1 MHICSLRGSG
11 GGMASAPRGGKTTRS
26 NPRSNPNPR
35 EPNKVPTGKGA
46 VDEENY
52 EAEDKE
58 KLGRAQR
65 PGARTKDRTAHT
77 KPGAGHSGGAE
88 GTPPRW
94 KKPKAVKHG
103 AFLFNRYET
112 SEEEEA
118 VIKGMRGE
126 EEDEAMHANI
136 VAAIEAESDSVLAN
150 FGTEDLA
157 KVVLITIKA
166 AVPAIVKAVQ
176 KQLSA
181 SVDCYKLD
189 KCKLESRY
197 KEDELEQYSR
207 KENVRINGIEET
219 DEETEDQL
227 VEKVCQLAAAAG
239 ATVTEKDI
247 STAHRLGGAKK
258 QGKIRPTIV
267 RFVSRRKKAEL
278 MRNKSTLREKE
289 EHRDIFISDDLTRL
303 R

>member
-1 MHICSLRGSG
+1 
-11 GGMASAPRGGKTTRS
+11 MASAPRGGKTTRS
-26 NPRSNPNPR
+26 NPRSNLNSR
-35 EPNKVPTGKGA
+35 EPNKVQTGKGS

-65 PGARTKDRTAHT
+65 SGARTKYSTAHT
-77 KPGAGHSGGAE
+77 KSSAGHSGGAE

-103 AFLFNRYET
+103 AFLSNRYDT
-112 SEEEEA
+112 SEEEEV
-118 VIKGMRGE
+118 VIKGMRGA
-126 EEDEAMHANI
+126 EEDEAMHTDI

-166 AVPAIVKAVQ
+166 TVTAIVRAVQ

-189 KCKLESRY
+189 KCILESRC

-207 KENVRINGIEET
+207 K
-219 DEETEDQL
+219 
-227 VEKVCQLAAAAG
+227 
-239 ATVTEKDI
+239 
-247 STAHRLGGAKK
+247 
-258 QGKIRPTIV
+258 
-267 RFVSRRKKAEL
+267 
-278 MRNKSTLREKE
+278 
-289 EHRDIFISDDLTRL
+289 
-303 R
+303 